1 MTAAA
6 GGEWTDDV
14 EMVGVDVVLMVCD
27 DLGNHIIMTLEHLDN
42 DSDSTGPLHKNYQ
55 PRYILELE
63 AALQV
68 SAF

>member
-42 DSDSTGPLHKNYQ
+42 DTDSTGPQHKSSTK
-55 PRYILELE
+55 IH
-63 AALQV
+63 
-68 SAF
+68 S